1 MATVESLAAR
11 AQLRI
16 PEIEPE
22 TLAELTQSAVD
33 KITLRIS
40 EDEVPVQLASTTVDL
55 ICAMY
60 NRLNFE
66 GLKREDV
73 DNTFRV
79 ELTDSL
85 MEPYEDEI
93 YYYIRSR
100 ERDDDEIRR
109 KKGTVYFI

>member
-1 MATVESLAAR
+1 MTIIASLEER
-11 AQLRI
+11 AKVRI
-16 PEIEPE
+16 PEVDSE
-22 TLAELTQSAVD
+22 TLSELTQSAVD
-33 KITLRIS
+33 KITLRIG
-40 EDEVPVQLASTTVDL
+40 EDEVPVQLASVTVDL

-60 NRLNFE
+60 NRLSFE

-93 YYYIRSR
+93 YYYIRNR
-100 ERDDDEIRR
+100 EKEDDEIRR